1 MNTLINPHS
10 PSRKRITDWRKTCY
24 VSEFLTKTEKE
35 ACLMGW
41 LQELQ
46 KNKTTDFGK
55 PSLKMVFRD
64 STGTMTFQIKNQT
77 IIQQLS
83 KLEKES
89 VIALKVQNGS
99 IRDLKIL
106 AEAKQPPV
114 LPGKITEYS
123 SLDLVIHRP
132 YALRS
137 EKMTSILKIQDRIF
151 AAARNFFEKRKFYE
165 LRPPIIGPAT
175 DPGIRGANT
184 GEFDFYG
191 KKYKLTTS
199 MILYKQMAICSLEKI
214 YSFAPNVRLEE
225 PEAKTTG
232 RHLAEFCQIDVE
244 QAFIDYYDAM
254 NLGEELVIAIISDVI
269 NHCQK
274 ELTILERKL
283 SIPTKPFEKI
293 THLEAIKCLQSL
305 GIKDLQFGQ
314 EIPWEAEKRLSEEY
328 DQPFWIIDYP
338 NGSRGF
344 YDRKNPKKPDY
355 LKDFDLMY
363 PEGYGEAISGSE
375 REFQYEFVKRK
386 MIKQGLNL
394 EEYHWYLEMLQRG
407 VPPSAGFG
415 LGVERLTRYIC
426 GLEKIWEATAFP
438 KVPGIYS
445 P

>member
-1 MNTLINPHS
+1 VDTLINS
-10 PSRKRITDWRKTCY
+10 QLPSKEENKDWRKTCF
-24 VSEFLTKTEKE
+24 VNEFLTKADSEV
-35 ACLMGW
+35 CLMGW
-41 LQELQ
+41 LQEVR
-46 KNKTTDFGK
+46 KDRTTGK
-55 PSLKMVFRD
+55 SSLKMVFRD
-64 STGTMTFQIKNQT
+64 STGTTTFDITNKT
-77 IIQQLS
+77 IIKQLL
-83 KLEKES
+83 KLDKES
-89 VIALKVQNGS
+89 VLALKVQNETIKDMKIIAKAKQPPILPGS
-99 IRDLKIL
+99 IRDH
-106 AEAKQPPV
+106 
-114 LPGKITEYS
+114 S

-132 YALRS
+132 YALRT
-137 EKMTSILKIQDRIF
+137 EKMVSILKIQDRIF

-232 RHLAEFCQIDVE
+232 RHLVEFCQIDVE

-254 NLGEELVIAIISDVI
+254 SLGEDLLVAVLTDIK
-269 NHCQK
+269 NNCQK
-274 ELTILERKL
+274 ELTFLEREL
-283 SIPTKPFEKI
+283 TIPITPFDKI
-293 THLEAIKCLQSL
+293 THFEAIKFLQEL
-305 GIKDLQFGQ
+305 GFKNLQCDL
-314 EIPWEAEKRLSEEY
+314 EIPWEAEKRLSQEFN
-328 DQPFWIIDYP
+328 QPFWIIDYP
-338 NGSRGF
+338 SGSRGF
-344 YDRKNPKKPDY
+344 YDKQNIENPNY

-375 REFQYEFVKRK
+375 REFQYELVKRK
-386 MIKQGLNL
+386 MIKQNL
-394 EEYHWYLEMLQRG
+394 SLKEYQWYLEMLQRG

-426 GLEKIWEATAFP
+426 GLDKIWEAAAFP
-438 KVPGIYS
+438 KVPGVHS